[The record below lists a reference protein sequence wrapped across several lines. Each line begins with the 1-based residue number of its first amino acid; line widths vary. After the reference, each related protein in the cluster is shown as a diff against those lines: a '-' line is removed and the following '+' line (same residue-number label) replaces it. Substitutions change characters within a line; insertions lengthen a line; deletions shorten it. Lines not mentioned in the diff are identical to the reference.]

1 MRCSARFTPGCAN
14 SWGAI
19 GSHEVTITC
28 AAEAP
33 RQEPRS
39 GKLRQILRS

>member
-1 MRCSARFTPGCAN
+1 VERGVERRVRDFLR
-14 SWGAI
+14 
-19 GSHEVTITC
+19 SHGVTEVTITC
-28 AAEAP
+28 AAETP